1 MWGARS
7 VTHRQCLTMLVVTA
21 GQASRTRLSW
31 IERSI
36 VARQAS
42 LFSSECIG
50 SPTRGLSCGVSRPK
64 TLKTMFYTQI
74 SHDLCAEL
82 CRLPGVRFH
91 RSREVRRGTSRLAH
105 SLSTHP
111 ETCVRVPSK
120 RPAVRVCACEPSLTK
135 QWV

>member
-36 VARQAS
+36 VAHQAS

-50 SPTRGLSCGVSRPK
+50 SPVRDSLAVFHGPK
-64 TLKTMFYTQI
+64 
-74 SHDLCAEL
+74 H
-82 CRLPGVRFH
+82 
-91 RSREVRRGTSRLAH
+91 
-105 SLSTHP
+105 
-111 ETCVRVPSK
+111 
-120 RPAVRVCACEPSLTK
+120 
-135 QWV
+135 